1 MSATSPPPQE
11 THGRVRESS
20 AEDFLVQIVLDVAR
34 RTGVHAVQKCRVYD
48 AFEGASGK
56 VVGIPFVRRAI
67 RGAGDFVLVST
78 FTLLRHQ
85 AVRFHALA
93 ANGKGV
99 FGKDAEGI
107 DVSLKEFDDG
117 RNAARPNGGEEFLS
131 KRRVQ
136 RDDGGVERIKDVLM
150 DDVVRRFVVF
160 AAADVKGRQRR
171 EENLLARDPGVS
183 HSKSSC

>member
-1 MSATSPPPQE
+1 M
-11 THGRVRESS
+11 
-20 AEDFLVQIVLDVAR
+20 
-34 RTGVHAVQKCRVYD
+34 
-48 AFEGASGK
+48 
-56 VVGIPFVRRAI
+56 
-67 RGAGDFVLVST
+67 
-78 FTLLRHQ
+78 
-85 AVRFHALA
+85 RFHALA